1 MTPTP
6 ALSEVAPHAGHLDMS
21 ALQPE
26 KLRAW
31 HRERLAV
38 VYVRQSTAQQVLAHQ
53 ESTRLQYGLVA
64 RAEALGWPAERVLV
78 IDDDLGKSGTSAAG
92 RAGFQRLVSE
102 VGLGHVGLILGVE
115 MSRLARSNADWHRLL
130 EVCALFGTLIADLDG
145 IYDPTQ
151 YNDRLLLGLKGT
163 MSEAELHLL
172 KQRLYQGCLSKAR
185 RGELAFALPTG
196 YVWGLDGQIQL
207 DPDEQVQHVVRL
219 IFHQFEVLGTLGG
232 LLRYLACNDIRL
244 GVRVREG
251 PNAGKGQLVW
261 RRPNRMTLQN
271 LLKHP
276 LYAGAYVYGRRQ
288 DDPRRKQAD
297 HPRSGRVVMR
307 RADWHAF
314 LLDHC
319 PAYITWDQYERN
331 LARLEAN
338 RARADAMGVVRDGP
352 ALLAGLVVC
361 AQCRARLVVH
371 YAQSRR
377 RPAPHAPHTYECTR
391 LRGNYGGPLCQHV
404 PGPCLDTFVGEQVLA
419 ALEPAALELSLAAAE
434 QVEQERATLL
444 AHWQQRRE
452 RAAYEAERAA
462 RQYHAVEPEHRLV
475 ARSLEWAWEEKLEVQ
490 QQLEEE
496 YHRFLQQQ
504 PRGLSDAE
512 RTAIRHL
519 AADIPALWQAAT
531 TTAADRKELVRQ
543 VVEQVVVAVQGASE
557 QVQVRIHWVGG
568 GQTAG
573 VLTRPI
579 ARFADRS
586 DYAAL
591 CERVRTLT
599 EARWSVPAIA
609 RQLEA
614 DGYAPWRPGGTWT
627 VASVLTL
634 RRQLGLSGQHR
645 RGRSCEA
652 LGQDEWWAADFA
664 YMLGMTRSLLHTWIQ
679 RRLMHA
685 RQEEQGMHRWIV
697 QADAAT
703 VERLRQYRQRD
714 IASETRRRWT
724 TSPELSGSLP
734 EEELHA

>member
-6 ALSEVAPHAGHLDMS
+6 TRSKVARDTWHLDTS

-64 RAEALGWPAERVLV
+64 RATALGWPTERVLV
-78 IDDDLGKSGTSAAG
+78 IDDDLGKSGTSATS

-145 IYDPTQ
+145 LYDPTQ

-196 YVWGLDGQIQL
+196 YVWGPDGQIQL
-207 DPDEQVQHVVRL
+207 DPDEQVQQVVRL
-219 IFHQFEVLGTLGG
+219 IFQQFEALGTLGG
-232 LLRYLACNDIRL
+232 VLRYLTRHDIRL

-251 PNAGKGQLVW
+251 PSAGRGQLVW

-271 LLKHP
+271 ILKHP

-288 DDPRRKQAD
+288 DDPRRKQTD

-307 RADWHAF
+307 HTDWHAF
-314 LLDHC
+314 LPDHC
-319 PAYITWDQYERN
+319 PAYISWEEYERN
-331 LARLEAN
+331 QVRLEAN
-338 RARADAMGVVRDGP
+338 RARADAMGAVRDGP

-361 AQCRARLVVH
+361 AHCGARLVVH
-371 YAQSRR
+371 YAQSHR
-377 RPAPHAPHTYECTR
+377 RPAPHTYECTR
-391 LRGNYGGPLCQHV
+391 QRGNYGGPLCQHV
-404 PGPCLDTFVGEQVLA
+404 PGPCLDSFVSEQVLA
-419 ALEPAALELSLAAAE
+419 ALEPAALALSLAAAE
-434 QVEQERATLL
+434 QVEQERAVLL
-444 AHWQQRRE
+444 HHWQQRLE
-452 RAAYEAERAA
+452 RAAYEADRAA

-475 ARSLEWAWEEKLEVQ
+475 ARTLERAREGKLEVQ

-496 YHRFLQQQ
+496 SHRVLQQQ

-512 RTAIRHL
+512 REAIRRL
-519 AADIPALWQAAT
+519 AADIPALWQAST

-543 VVEQVVVAVQGASE
+543 VVERIVVGVQGTSE
-557 QVQVRIHWVGG
+557 QAQVRIHWIGG
-568 GQTAG
+568 GQTEG

-586 DYAAL
+586 DYVAV

-599 EARWSVPAIA
+599 EARWSVSSIA

-614 DGYAPWRPGGTWT
+614 DGYAPWRPGRVWT
-627 VASVLTL
+627 VANVLTL
-634 RRQLGLSGQHR
+634 RRQLGLSGHHH
-645 RGRSCEA
+645 RGRSSEA
-652 LGQDEWWAADFA
+652 LSPDEWWAADFA
-664 YMLGMTRSLLHTWIQ
+664 HTLGMTRSLLHTWIQ
-679 RRLMHA
+679 RGLVRA
-685 RQEEQGMHRWIV
+685 RQEAQGMHRWIV
-697 QADAAT
+697 QADASAI
-703 VERLRQYRQRD
+703 ERLRQYRQRD
-714 IASETRRRWT
+714 LASETRRRWT
-724 TSPELSGSLP
+724 DPHQPSAQLK
-734 EEELHA
+734 EEKPYA

>member
-1 MTPTP
+1 MTLTP
-6 ALSEVAPHAGHLDMS
+6 PLSEVARDPRHLDMS
-21 ALQPE
+21 TLQPE

-64 RAEALGWPAERVLV
+64 RAEALGWLPERVLV
-78 IDDDLGKSGTSAAG
+78 IDDDLGKSGTSATD

-130 EVCALFGTLIADLDG
+130 EVCALFGTCIADLDG

-163 MSEAELHLL
+163 LSEAELHLL
-172 KQRLYQGCLSKAR
+172 KQRLYEGCLSKAR
-185 RGELAFALPTG
+185 RGELTFALPTG
-196 YVWGLDGQIQL
+196 YVWGPDGQIQL
-207 DPDEQVQHVVRL
+207 DPDEQVQQVVRL
-219 IFHQFEVLGTLGG
+219 IFRQFEALGTLGG
-232 LLRYLACNDIRL
+232 LLRSLARNAIRL

-251 PNAGKGQLVW
+251 PSAGKGQLVW

-271 LLKHP
+271 MLKHP

-314 LLDHC
+314 LPDRG
-319 PAYITWDQYERN
+319 PAYISWDQYERN

-338 RARADAMGVVRDGP
+338 RARADAMGAVRDGP

-361 AQCRARLVVH
+361 AHCRARLVVH
-371 YAQSRR
+371 YAQSHR
-377 RPAPHAPHTYECTR
+377 RPAPHTYECTWQ
-391 LRGNYGGPLCQHV
+391 RGNYGGPLCQHI

-434 QVEQERATLL
+434 QVEHERATLL

-452 RAAYEAERAA
+452 RAAYEADRAA
-462 RQYHAVEPEHRLV
+462 RQYQAVEPENRLV
-475 ARSLEWAWEEKLEVQ
+475 ARTLERAWEEKLEAQ

-496 YHRFLQQQ
+496 YRRVLQQQ

-512 RTAIRHL
+512 RAAIRLL
-519 AADIPALWQAAT
+519 AADIPALWAAPT
-531 TTAADRKELVRQ
+531 TTAADRKEVVRQ
-543 VVEQVVVAVQGASE
+543 VVERVEVAVQGMSE
-557 QVQVRIHWVGG
+557 QVQVHIHWAGG
-568 GQTAG
+568 GQTEG
-573 VLTRPI
+573 RLTRPI

-599 EARWSVPAIA
+599 QARWSAPASA
-609 RQLEA
+609 RRLEA
-614 DGYAPWRPGGTWT
+614 DSYAPWRPGRTWS
-627 VASVLTL
+627 VANVLTL
-634 RRQLGLSGQHR
+634 RRQLGLSRQHQ

-652 LGQDEWWAADFA
+652 LGPDEWWAADLA
-664 YMLGMTRSLLHTWIQ
+664 HTLGMGRSLLHTWIQ
-679 RRLMHA
+679 RGRVQA
-685 RQEEQGMHRWIV
+685 RQEAQGMHRWIV
-697 QADAAT
+697 QADPST
-703 VERLRQYRQRD
+703 LERLQQYRQRD
-714 IASETRRRWT
+714 IASDIRSRWT
-724 TSPELSGSLP
+724 QAHRTPTPRGED
-734 EEELHA
+734 